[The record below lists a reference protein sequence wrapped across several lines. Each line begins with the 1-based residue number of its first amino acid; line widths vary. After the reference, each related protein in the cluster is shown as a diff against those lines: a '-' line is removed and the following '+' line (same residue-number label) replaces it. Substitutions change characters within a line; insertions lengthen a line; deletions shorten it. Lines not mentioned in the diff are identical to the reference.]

1 MSEDKKYQVI
11 KQVADGNKN
20 KKRAAVKLG
29 ISVRHVNRL
38 LKVYHEKG
46 KAGFV
51 HGNRS
56 KKPKHTIPIEHRT
69 IIVERFLQFSNLK
82 PNIVHFCEILEEEYG
97 FSYSDTTVRH
107 ILYKAGHLSPKAH
120 RKTRR

>member
-1 MSEDKKYQVI
+1 MNNLGLTMSEDKKYQVI
-11 KQVADGNKN
+11 KQVADGYKN

-56 KKPKHTIPIEHRT
+56 KKPKHTIPIAR
-69 IIVERFLQFSNLK
+69 VY
-82 PNIVHFCEILEEEYG
+82 HFKK
-97 FSYSDTTVRH
+97 DKR
-107 ILYKAGHLSPKAH
+107 
-120 RKTRR
+120 